1 MKFRY
6 RDYDGVPRPVIPVVL
21 SYGGKSLDHEVLV
34 DSGSDRCFFDAEIL
48 IALGITGQAGR
59 FNDIFGV
66 GGSKSS
72 SYYHP
77 IMIKVGDIAYNI
89 EAGFVPLL
97 GGGLVSYGFAGQKG
111 FFDKFTVKFDLPK
124 NEIEVKEAKN

>member
-1 MKFRY
+1 MKFKY
-6 RDYDGVPRPVIPVVL
+6 QNHGDVLRPVIPVVL
-21 SYGGKSLDHEVLV
+21 SYGDKSLDHEVLV
-34 DSGSDRCFFDAEIL
+34 DSGSDKCFFDAEVL
-48 IALGITGQAGR
+48 IALGITGQVGR

-77 IMIKVGDIAYNI
+77 ITIKVGNISYNM

-97 GGGLVSYGFAGQKG
+97 GGGLVSYGIVGQKG
-111 FFDKFTVKFDLPK
+111 FFDKFVVKFNLPK
-124 NEIEVKEAKN
+124 NEIEVVEAKN